1 MSATSQPIQV
11 TDPDLQSLAGALQNA
26 KPDHPIPAE
35 LVEAIYSL
43 GYQRLVSGGYAE
55 AARCFEFISDYSPAD
70 DRIWCAWG
78 ESLQAQ
84 GEYEAALRAYAMAA
98 ALKPAN
104 PALLLAMGQCFSALG
119 LPGHAAQSCELAI
132 VMAGEAH
139 PEIAVRAKG
148 LLELA
153 VR

>member
-1 MSATSQPIQV
+1 MSATPQSIQL
-11 TDPDLQSLAGALQNA
+11 TDPGLQSLPQALRSA
-26 KPDHPIPAE
+26 KPDHPIPTD
-35 LVEAIYSL
+35 LIEAIYAL
-43 GYQRLVSGGYAE
+43 GYQRLVSKGYAD
-55 AARCFEFISDYSPAD
+55 AARCFEFIVDYSPAD

-84 GEYEAALRAYAMAA
+84 EQYEAALRAYAMAA
-98 ALKPAN
+98 TLKPAN

-119 LPGHAAQSCELAI
+119 LRGHAAQSCELAI

-139 PEIAVRAKG
+139 PEVALRAKG
-148 LLELA
+148 LLELV